1 MVMKI
6 LSAQSLTKK
15 YGDKEVFSNLSF
27 SFDHP
32 GIYLLIGENGS
43 GKSTLLSLLA
53 GRDRNY
59 QGSLFYQSEE
69 IIDKNRE
76 SYAANHVSYLPQDPL
91 IFDDCTVLDNVLLP
105 YFAKDKK
112 KAQEVLSQ
120 LGLENNLL
128 QNASSLSSGEKQR
141 LAVARLGYSLNDIV
155 LLDEPFSNLDNRNAA
170 FICSYLLALS
180 KEHVVLVVSH
190 DSLDPDFVSQCT
202 VLTLKDGKLSL
213 LQQGKEPSPS
223 ENRFHQGIPKES
235 LWRLSWQAFSHNK
248 GFFLV
253 LTILFTAFFTAFS
266 SLWMIADSFKT
277 KQEYGLSL
285 RYQEITYEN
294 YLSSSPSYAI
304 TIKDP
309 SSLSR
314 FEKNTAY
321 YYDPTLSAIASPYT
335 ADMTFSGVA
344 EIQTATFSSDA
355 FVSHGLTLAKE
366 EDALLGRYP
375 QNDKECLISDIS
387 YQRLRSG
394 LMTQESLSQSAAGKK
409 ILSSYQLS
417 NALLV
422 VGVYQGTLSQGFHD
436 RLAAVN
442 TASSSLLNSYGF
454 RYLSVFTLTQT
465 TNGQGIYLIENTTDN
480 RQAITLED
488 VADTLNSEVNNPIVN
503 TDKEGKAV
511 LQNYVRDATSLFS
524 YGVLF
529 VLLSGLLVLLSSL
542 GFFAL
547 SKRQYLLRRVAG
559 ESRKRQIEGPTGC
572 YLMILVSSAL
582 LAFLNT
588 GIYRLCLNHYLS
600 VTISQS
606 AARYLIF
613 SPLSFVTEV
622 GLVLGGTLIFF
633 LVLCYLLSPKDLS
646 KRIYQIK
653 EK

>member
-1 MVMKI
+1 MKI

>member
-223 ENRFHQGIPKES
+223 ETRFHQGIPKES

-559 ESRKRQIEGPTGC
+559 ESRKRQIEGPAGC

-588 GIYRLCLNHYLS
+588 GIYRLCLNHYFS

-606 AARYLIF
+606 SARYLIF

-622 GLVLGGTLIFF
+622 GLILGGTLIFF

>member
-1 MVMKI
+1 MKI

-223 ENRFHQGIPKES
+223 ETRFHQGIPKES

-559 ESRKRQIEGPTGC
+559 ESRKRQIEGPAGC

-622 GLVLGGTLIFF
+622 GLILGGTLIFF

>member
-1 MVMKI
+1 MKI

-223 ENRFHQGIPKES
+223 ETRFHQGIPKES

-321 YYDPTLSAIASPYT
+321 
-335 ADMTFSGVA
+335 
-344 EIQTATFSSDA
+344 
-355 FVSHGLTLAKE
+355 
-366 EDALLGRYP
+366 
-375 QNDKECLISDIS
+375 
-387 YQRLRSG
+387 
-394 LMTQESLSQSAAGKK
+394 
-409 ILSSYQLS
+409 
-417 NALLV
+417 
-422 VGVYQGTLSQGFHD
+422 
-436 RLAAVN
+436 
-442 TASSSLLNSYGF
+442 
-454 RYLSVFTLTQT
+454 
-465 TNGQGIYLIENTTDN
+465 
-480 RQAITLED
+480 
-488 VADTLNSEVNNPIVN
+488 
-503 TDKEGKAV
+503 
-511 LQNYVRDATSLFS
+511 
-524 YGVLF
+524 
-529 VLLSGLLVLLSSL
+529 
-542 GFFAL
+542 
-547 SKRQYLLRRVAG
+547 
-559 ESRKRQIEGPTGC
+559 
-572 YLMILVSSAL
+572 
-582 LAFLNT
+582 
-588 GIYRLCLNHYLS
+588 
-600 VTISQS
+600 
-606 AARYLIF
+606 
-613 SPLSFVTEV
+613 
-622 GLVLGGTLIFF
+622 
-633 LVLCYLLSPKDLS
+633 
-646 KRIYQIK
+646 
-653 EK
+653 

>member
-170 FICSYLLALS
+170 FICSYLLTLS

-277 KQEYGLSL
+277 QQEYGLSL

>member
-1 MVMKI
+1 MKI

-170 FICSYLLALS
+170 FICSYLLTLS

-277 KQEYGLSL
+277 QQEYGLSL

-559 ESRKRQIEGPTGC
+559 ESRKRQIEGPAGC

>member
-1 MVMKI
+1 MKI

-277 KQEYGLSL
+277 QQEYGLSL

-559 ESRKRQIEGPTGC
+559 ESRKRQIEGPAGC

-588 GIYRLCLNHYLS
+588 GIYRLCLNHYFS

-622 GLVLGGTLIFF
+622 GLILGGTLIFF

>member
-1 MVMKI
+1 MKI

-170 FICSYLLALS
+170 FICSYLLTLS

-277 KQEYGLSL
+277 QQEYGLSL

>member
-559 ESRKRQIEGPTGC
+559 ESRKRQIEGPAGC

-606 AARYLIF
+606 SARYLIF

-622 GLVLGGTLIFF
+622 GLILGGTLIFF

>member
-1 MVMKI
+1 MKI

-170 FICSYLLALS
+170 FICSYLLTLS

-277 KQEYGLSL
+277 QQEYGLSL

-559 ESRKRQIEGPTGC
+559 ESRKRQIEGPAGC

-588 GIYRLCLNHYLS
+588 GIYRLCLNHYFS

-622 GLVLGGTLIFF
+622 GLILGGTLIFF

>member
-1 MVMKI
+1 MKI

-223 ENRFHQGIPKES
+223 ETRFHQGIPKES

-559 ESRKRQIEGPTGC
+559 ESRKRQIEGPAGC